1 LPATPVAVA
10 GSRASNGSQARCFLL
25 LQNTAS
31 GIWTGGLLCLSGGV
45 NFRAGA
51 GVEPR
56 ARQQRD
62 EMTICVSFMSADE
75 PAAIRTHQTYCN
87 NLAYEHHIV
96 HAHNIQS
103 EQHCRLFQFET
114 LLHFLVS
121 VPENDLV
128 ALMTEDCV
136 VINAIPLHSICLGRD
151 HLLPLID
158 GVDKPTQEP
167 SEAFQLWRNTPDS
180 RDRLR
185 GLIAMA
191 KISATTL
198 GKGRRHPGL
207 TYVGPG
213 ECAPGLVAA
222 KVCNVR
228 IEPDWIGKDNILA
241 LTLSDVELYAG
252 TSNVFRAA
260 FFAYINAVQSG
271 ESEPRNFAPSEEKFD
286 CSPKAFNSGAPIAL
300 VMYYTPNIACFGDI
314 AAECL
319 RRYCETNNY
328 ALYVHHSPLPDHPDI
343 TGAWIKPFLLREH
356 FDKHEW
362 IFWIDADILI
372 LDARQKLE
380 PMLVSRDIALAHD
393 IGPWEFN
400 SGAMGFRCNPQNREI
415 LDAACGLIAAVEDRS
430 STYASGGDQTILN
443 NFLVSLGWR
452 SEMAIDFISFNTP
465 WFFRQENTF
474 MAHYYGMWP
483 QYRAI
488 IMDHDDRGLAQ
499 RR

>member
-1 LPATPVAVA
+1 MDRGYGFAYAVA
-10 GSRASNGSQARCFLL
+10 LVFGD
-25 LQNTAS
+25 
-31 GIWTGGLLCLSGGV
+31 
-45 NFRAGA
+45 GA
-51 GVEPR
+51 GVERR
-56 ARQQRD
+56 ACQQRD
-62 EMTICVSFMSADE
+62 DMTICVSFMSADE
-75 PAAIRTHQTYCN
+75 PAAIRNHQIYCN
-87 NLAYEHHIV
+87 NLAYDHRIV
-96 HAHNIQS
+96 RAHNIQS

-136 VINAIPLHSICLGRD
+136 VINTIPLHAICQGRD
-151 HLLPLID
+151 HLLPLVD

-167 SEAFQLWRNTPDS
+167 SDAFQLWRNTPDS
-180 RDRLR
+180 RDLLR
-185 GLIAMA
+185 GLIAKA
-191 KISATTL
+191 KVGATSL
-198 GKGRRHPGL
+198 GKGQPHPGL

-228 IEPDWIGKDNILA
+228 ITPDWIGKNNILA
-241 LTLSDVELYAG
+241 LILSDVELYAG
-252 TSNVFRAA
+252 TSSVFRAA
-260 FFAYINAVQSG
+260 FFSHISAVQLGEARPLFLAESDG
-271 ESEPRNFAPSEEKFD
+271 ESFGQTPTV
-286 CSPKAFNSGAPIAL
+286 FNAGAPIAL
-300 VMYYTPNIACFGDI
+300 VLFYTPNIACFGDI
-314 AAECL
+314 AAESL
-319 RRYCETNNY
+319 RRYCEANDYT
-328 ALYVHHSPLPDHPDI
+328 LYIHHAPLPDHPDM

-372 LDARQKLE
+372 LDAQQKLE
-380 PMLVSRDIALAHD
+380 PIIAGRDIALAHD

-400 SGAMGFRCNPQNREI
+400 SGAMGFRRTPHNREI
-415 LDAACGLIAAVEDRS
+415 LDEACRLLAAVEDRS
-430 STYASGGDQTILN
+430 STYASGGDQSILN

-488 IMDHDDRGLAQ
+488 IMDHDYRSRDK